1 MYLLWKK
8 RGQGCPFK
16 STAPITTCSSKGAIL
31 APFFL
36 VWNCFPVWPC
46 LNHYFWLENIPFILL
61 SPVKTSSCL
70 NQERSM
76 HRSAV
81 YKQKQTRRVLN
92 KFRLV
97 LWPEASVT
105 PPGSAPSHRAGLV
118 SGMPAREA
126 GALPRR
132 LKNTAS
138 SINCQSAS
146 FWGQGS
152 EVYTQQP
159 LLAYIP
165 YTMIQKTLMDKDWIT
180 CGLLWCFY
188 QLFGLILTVPIH
200 HRGFFGEQVMKRK
213 ISQNLFWWR
222 NKLIYILDDLRTS
235 TSLISTLNLHWTWNI
250 PLLAYLLGMN
260 IHTPFHSL

>member
-1 MYLLWKK
+1 MKK

-31 APFFL
+31 GPFFL

-61 SPVKTSSCL
+61 SPVQTSSCL

-105 PPGSAPSHRAGLV
+105 PPGPHHHTERVSYPGCWRGRRALYQGGYRIQPLASIARAPLFEVRGVRFTHNSPYWHTSLTQWFKRLWWIRIGLPVDYCDAFISCLDSFWRHPFTTEDSLV
-118 SGMPAREA
+118 S
-126 GALPRR
+126 
-132 LKNTAS
+132 K
-138 SINCQSAS
+138 
-146 FWGQGS
+146 W
-152 EVYTQQP
+152 
-159 LLAYIP
+159 
-165 YTMIQKTLMDKDWIT
+165 W
-180 CGLLWCFY
+180 
-188 QLFGLILTVPIH
+188 
-200 HRGFFGEQVMKRK
+200 

-235 TSLISTLNLHWTWNI
+235 TSLISTLNLHRTWNI
-250 PLLAYLLGMN
+250 PLLAYLLGIS
-260 IHTPFHSL
+260 IHTPFNSL